1 MRSLNAYIK
10 RGRFYEAVVEDGSDI
25 IFIVDFNGTIL
36 YHNASVRDTLGYRP
50 RSLIG
55 KNFFDYILPEKLE
68 SFRKQFKQSQ
78 KKAYNQKVEF
88 QFLCKDKSYRFLE
101 FNSINLKHK
110 EKLNGLI
117 LDCRD
122 ITQRKSDAEELVRL
136 QKAKEQFL
144 ANISHEIRTP
154 INGIA
159 GMASLLSNEQNKE
172 ERETYLNAIRHSAE
186 NLKVIIN
193 DILDLAAIES
203 GKLHFEKIGFNLAD
217 LLPSLISTFKYQAE
231 EKKIALDYTLDE
243 KANRILVG
251 DPVRLNQVLINLISN
266 AVKFTHTGSILVNAS
281 VKKEQKG
288 KCWIEISVTDTG
300 VGIPEEKLKTIF
312 ESFSQADASVTRRYG
327 GTGLGLTIARQLVE
341 LQHGTI
347 SVKSKEHVGSV
358 FSITI
363 PYAIGTGKKI
373 GSFPSAEKNHKRKE
387 LLGKPLRVLLVEDND
402 INRLYAQ
409 SILRS
414 WHCKTD
420 VAENGLVAIE
430 RLKTTYY
437 DVVLMD
443 VQMPVMD
450 GYEATRVIRMM
461 APPINS
467 IPIIA
472 LTANATKADIDRCLA
487 AGMDHYLAK
496 PFTPEDLFDKLFEE
510 LKLSGQ
516 TTGKS
521 VPVPTA
527 PLYDLEYLRNVS
539 GNNAE
544 FIQEMVQTF
553 IDTIP
558 QSIKRLH
565 DAIAISDWNEVSRVI
580 HQIKPSLTLVGIHIL
595 KDTAVILEEEF
606 RKARDQKKDKESLRT
621 TLNSL
626 NEFINSLN
634 NAVAE
639 LKQDVLLS

>member
-1 MRSLNAYIK
+1 MKNLGAYIK

-25 IFIVDFNGTIL
+25 IFIVDFNGSIL
-36 YHNASVRDTLGYRP
+36 YHNASVHETLGYRA
-50 RSLIG
+50 RSLVG
-55 KNFFDYILPEKLE
+55 KNFFDFILPEKLE
-68 SFRKQFKQSQ
+68 EFKRQFKTSQ
-78 KKAYNQKVEF
+78 KKAYNQKIEF

-122 ITQRKSDAEELVRL
+122 ITQRKKDAEELVRL

-159 GMASLLSNEQNKE
+159 GMASLLSKDQNKE

-203 GKLHFEKIGFNLAD
+203 GKLKFETIGFNLAD
-217 LLPSLISTFKYQAE
+217 LLPSLISTFKYQAA

-251 DPVRLNQVLINLISN
+251 DPVRLNQILINLISN
-266 AVKFTHTGSILVNAS
+266 AVKFTHTGSILVNAA
-281 VKKEQKG
+281 VQKEQKG
-288 KCWIEISVTDTG
+288 KCWIDISVTDTG

-327 GTGLGLTIARQLVE
+327 GTGLGLTIAKQLVE
-341 LQHGTI
+341 LQRGKIT
-347 SVKSKEHVGSV
+347 VKSKEHVGSV

-363 PYAIGTGKKI
+363 PYQTGTAKRIGLVSPVQKNSKTKEA
-373 GSFPSAEKNHKRKE
+373 GSKH
-387 LLGKPLRVLLVEDND
+387 LRVLLVEDND

-414 WHCKTD
+414 WHCETD

-430 RLKTTYY
+430 RLKSRPY

-443 VQMPVMD
+443 IQMPVMD

-461 APPINS
+461 TPFVNAV
-467 IPIIA
+467 PIIA
-472 LTANATKADIDRCLA
+472 LTANATKADVDRCLE
-487 AGMDHYLAK
+487 AGMNDYLAK
-496 PFTPEDLFDKLFEE
+496 PFTPEDLYNKLFEE
-510 LKLSGQ
+510 LKLSAA
-516 TTGKS
+516 T
-521 VPVPTA
+521 PVKPAVIEST
-527 PLYDLEYLRNVS
+527 LYDLDYLRNVS
-539 GNNAE
+539 GNNTE
-544 FIQEMVQTF
+544 FIQEMIQTF
-553 IDTIP
+553 TDTMP
-558 QSIKRLH
+558 VSIERLET
-565 DAIAISDWNEVSRVI
+565 AIANHNWEELSRVI
-580 HQIKPSLTLVGIHIL
+580 HQIKPSLTLLGIHKL

-606 RKARDQKKDKESLRT
+606 KKASAQKKSATQVES
-621 TLNSL
+621 SL
-626 NEFINSLN
+626 QILTEFIQLIKKAIS
-634 NAVAE
+634 E
-639 LKQDVLLS
+639 LKQVKVAGA

>member
-1 MRSLNAYIK
+1 
-10 RGRFYEAVVEDGSDI
+10 
-25 IFIVDFNGTIL
+25 
-36 YHNASVRDTLGYRP
+36 LGYRA
-50 RSLIG
+50 RSLVG
-55 KNFFDYILPEKLE
+55 KNFFDFILPEKLE
-68 SFRKQFKQSQ
+68 EFKRQFKTSQ
-78 KKAYNQKVEF
+78 KKAYNQKIEF

-122 ITQRKSDAEELVRL
+122 ITQRKKDAEELVRL

-159 GMASLLSNEQNKE
+159 GMASLLSKDQNKE

-203 GKLHFEKIGFNLAD
+203 GKLKFETIGFNLAD
-217 LLPSLISTFKYQAE
+217 LLPSLISTFKYQAA

-251 DPVRLNQVLINLISN
+251 DPVRLNQILINLISN
-266 AVKFTHTGSILVNAS
+266 AVKFTHTGSILVNAT
-281 VKKEQKG
+281 VQKEQKG
-288 KCWIEISVTDTG
+288 KCWIDISVTDTG

-327 GTGLGLTIARQLVE
+327 GTGLGLTIAKQLVE
-341 LQHGTI
+341 LQRGKIT
-347 SVKSKEHVGSV
+347 VKSKEHVGSV

-363 PYAIGTGKKI
+363 PYHTSTTRRIGLVSPVQKNNKTKEA
-373 GSFPSAEKNHKRKE
+373 GSKH
-387 LLGKPLRVLLVEDND
+387 LRVLLVEDND

-414 WHCKTD
+414 WQCETD

-430 RLKTTYY
+430 RLKSRPY

-443 VQMPVMD
+443 IQMPVMD
-450 GYEATRVIRMM
+450 GYEATRVIRLMSQ
-461 APPINS
+461 PVS
-467 IPIIA
+467 SVPIIA
-472 LTANATKADIDRCLA
+472 LTANATKADVDRCLE
-487 AGMDHYLAK
+487 AGMNDYLSK
-496 PFTPEDLFDKLFEE
+496 PFTPEDLYNKLFED
-510 LKLSGQ
+510 LKLSAA
-516 TTGKS
+516 TPTKP
-521 VPVPTA
+521 PVVEST
-527 PLYDLEYLRNVS
+527 LYDLDYLRNVS
-539 GNNAE
+539 GNNTE
-544 FIQEMVQTF
+544 FIQEMIQTF
-553 IDTIP
+553 TDTMP
-558 QSIKRLH
+558 VSIERLE
-565 DAIAISDWNEVSRVI
+565 DAIANHNWEELSRVI
-580 HQIKPSLTLVGIHIL
+580 HQIKPSLTLLGIHKL

-606 RKARDQKKDKESLRT
+606 KKAFTQKKSGDQVES
-621 TLNSL
+621 SL
-626 NEFINSLN
+626 QILTEFIHLIKKAIS
-634 NAVAE
+634 E
-639 LKQDVLLS
+639 LKQVKITGA